1 MKSTVRFAVAAGM
14 ALIVATGASM
24 AADGHATKDEAVAMT
39 KKAVAF
45 IKANGASKA
54 YDEFAKGAQF
64 HDRDLYVIVYDST
77 GTCLAHGSTPKKI
90 GKNLIDD
97 QDADGV
103 YYVKKR
109 VELMKTNANFW
120 QDYKFTDPVTKKIAP
135 KSTYCE
141 KLNDTAVCV
150 GIYK

>member
-1 MKSTVRFAVAAGM
+1 MKSILKFSVAAGI
-14 ALIVATGASM
+14 ALALSASAGF
-24 AADGHATKDEAVAMT
+24 AADGHATKDEAVAMA
-39 KKAVAF
+39 KKAVALV
-45 IKANGASKA
+45 KAEGAAKA
-54 YDEFAKGAQF
+54 YEEFNKGATF

-90 GKNLIDD
+90 GKNLVDD

-103 YYVKKR
+103 FYIKKR
-109 VELMKTNANFW
+109 VDLMKTNATFW

-150 GIYK
+150 GVYK